1 MFKISKRTTL
11 NRLKINIV
19 YYCQHLKYAV
29 PYKFLRI
36 FQMPFIYKREL

>member
-1 MFKISKRTTL
+1 MFRISRKI
-11 NRLKINIV
+11 RLSPIKINIV

-36 FQMPFIYKREL
+36 FQMPFIYKRER

>member
-1 MFKISKRTTL
+1 MCKIKKTRHRL
-11 NRLKINIV
+11 LKINIA

-36 FQMPFIYKREL
+36 FQMPFIYKEE